1 MRTKNVGVLAVL
13 VLGAMLMF
21 SGSAIAESLWWT
33 GPTTFTD
40 GSLLTTS
47 EKASLTYYV
56 RIDKSNPRDTTGT
69 AGWFYLGETRNGGLS
84 YPSDN
89 SLGSLMRSFG
99 YGGTIVNFTVSAAF
113 NDNGVERD
121 SAPSTPPLAWTVPL
135 EKILALT
142 FSLPSGLYNSNQT
155 ITISTATPGVTIR
168 YGLNGVVPT
177 TTTGTIYTGPIT
189 TTPGNNTIIA
199 LAYKTGM
206 ANSDLAT
213 ATYNIIIPVVPKIP
227 AVPTFTIIK

>member
-1 MRTKNVGVLAVL
+1 MRRGNVGVIAAL
-13 VLGAMLMF
+13 VLGVMLIF
-21 SGSAIAESLWWT
+21 SGSALAESASWT

-56 RIDKSNPRDTTGT
+56 RIDKSNPKDTTGT
-69 AGWFYLGETRNGGLS
+69 AGWYYLGETRNGVLS
-84 YPSDN
+84 FPSDN
-89 SLGSLMRSFG
+89 SLGLLMRSYGFG
-99 YGGTIVNFTVSAAF
+99 GMVVNFTVSAAF

-121 SAPSTPPLAWTVPL
+121 SAPSTPPYAWTVPL

-142 FSLPSGLYNSNQT
+142 FSPPSGLYSAVQT
-155 ITISTATPGVTIR
+155 VTISTPTTGVTIR
-168 YGLNGVVPT
+168 YGLNGVTPT
-177 TTTGTIYTGPIT
+177 SSSGTIYTGPIT
-189 TTPGNNTIIA
+189 IPAGNTTIIA

-206 ANSDLAT
+206 ANSDLAS
-213 ATYNIIIPVVPKIP
+213 ATYNIVIPVVPKIP